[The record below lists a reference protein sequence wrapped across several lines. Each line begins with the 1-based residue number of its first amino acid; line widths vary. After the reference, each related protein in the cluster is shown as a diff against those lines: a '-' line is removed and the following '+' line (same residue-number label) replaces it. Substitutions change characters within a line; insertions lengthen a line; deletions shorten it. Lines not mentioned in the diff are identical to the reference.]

1 MPLGPD
7 QLALAM
13 SILAVAYF
21 IKGVTSFGAALVCVP
36 LLGIFLADARDFVP
50 MLAVLN
56 AVTNGVLLKR
66 FWRDVDRGAVLWLLA
81 GAVVG
86 IPFGARLL
94 ATLPAE
100 SLRMLIGG
108 AVVLSVPM
116 IFWIRRLKHG
126 RPVARRWALLSGVV
140 SGICGGAVAIDGPP
154 VVAHAAIAQ
163 PTKEKRF
170 ATLIAYF
177 FVGALIRIVVYHQ
190 QGLLDA
196 DGWRLALWT
205 LPAVGMGLTLGTRVY
220 LRLDEK
226 AFDRLMAMVLLAS
239 GFALVIRSLLT
250 T

>member
-1 MPLGPD
+1 MPLGAE

-13 SILAVAYF
+13 GILALAYF
-21 IKGVTSFGAALVCVP
+21 VKGVTSFGAALVCVP

-81 GAVVG
+81 GALVG
-86 IPFGARLL
+86 IPFGAQLL
-94 ATLPAE
+94 ATLPPA
-100 SLRMLIGG
+100 SLRTLIGV

-126 RPVARRWALLSGVV
+126 NPIGRPWALLAGIVSGV
-140 SGICGGAVAIDGPP
+140 CGGAVAIDGPP

-177 FVGALIRIVVYHQ
+177 FVGALIRIAVYLQ
-190 QGLLDA
+190 EGLLDA

-205 LPAVGMGLTLGTRVY
+205 LPAVGMGLALGTRIY

-226 AFDRLMAMVLLAS
+226 AFDRMMALVLLAS
-239 GFALVIRSLLT
+239 GFALVIRPLFT